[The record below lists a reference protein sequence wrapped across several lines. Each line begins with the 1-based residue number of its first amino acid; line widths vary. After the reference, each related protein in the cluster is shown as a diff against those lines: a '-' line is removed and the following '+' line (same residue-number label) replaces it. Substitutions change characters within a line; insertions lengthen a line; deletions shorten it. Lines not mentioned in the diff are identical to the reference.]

1 MDAGFGIVFGKRV
14 VFGQLTRMLD
24 RIPSTSTSTHGRIS
38 AACSALVLA
47 ALAIPASLLWDFS
60 WESTVG
66 IDPVWSPPHVAV
78 YLAIGFA
85 AFAALAMFNRTEGV
99 TLGRLRAPLGA
110 WVVLWGALAFV
121 TAFLFDRWWQAG
133 YGLAAGIWHP
143 PQMLK
148 TAAFLA
154 VTAGA
159 ALCAREGRIAFPTA
173 GAAVIA
179 MIAFVS
185 LVGSYPNRQHSTP
198 FFQIACAT
206 YPLVLVAFAT
216 VGRSG
221 LSATLATV
229 GYLLLAGA
237 AVWLLPLVPATP
249 QVAPIYN
256 PRDHLMPPPFP
267 LLLIAPALAIDALLR
282 IYPARENRPQPWRQ
296 AIECGFAF
304 FLIFLVVQWVFAR
317 FLLSPAADHWF
328 FAGGGRHWPFFL
340 KIDPPARVA
349 FWESAADAMNFA
361 SGLIAAAL
369 AVLAARLGLWL
380 GWWMKRLR
388 R

>member
-1 MDAGFGIVFGKRV
+1 M
-14 VFGQLTRMLD
+14 
-24 RIPSTSTSTHGRIS
+24 
-38 AACSALVLA
+38 
-47 ALAIPASLLWDFS
+47 
-60 WESTVG
+60 G
-66 IDPVWSPPHVAV
+66 IDLVCAPPHVAV
-78 YLAIGFA
+78 YLAVGLA
-85 AFAALAMFNRTEGV
+85 TLAALAMFNRTEGV
-99 TLGRLRAPLGA
+99 EFGRLCAPLGA

-148 TAAFLA
+148 TAAFFA

-159 ALCAREGRIAFPTA
+159 AFCAREGRIAFPAA
-173 GAAVIA
+173 GAAMIA

-185 LVGSYPNRQHSTP
+185 LVGSYPNRQHSAP

-206 YPLVLVAFAT
+206 YPIVLVAVAT
-216 VGRSG
+216 AGPLR
-221 LSATLATV
+221 LSAALAAL
-229 GYLLLAGA
+229 GYVLLAGA

-267 LLLIAPALAIDALLR
+267 LLLVAPALAIDALLR
-282 IYPARENRPQPWRQ
+282 IFPARESRPQPWRQ
-296 AIECGFAF
+296 AMECGFAF
-304 FLIFLVVQWVFAR
+304 FLIVLAVQWVFAR
-317 FLLSPAADHWF
+317 FLLSPGADHWF
-328 FAGGGRHWPFFL
+328 FAGGERHWPFFL

-349 FWESAADAMNFA
+349 FWHSADDAMNLARGF
-361 SGLIAAAL
+361 IAAVL

-380 GWWMKRLR
+380 GEWIKRLR